1 MNKALSNAANVQKS
15 DSQAPADLEPIY
27 KIITQLSE
35 QIIYLE
41 ETMTSEIMANR
52 QKLEQH

>member
-27 KIITQLSE
+27 KIITQLSD